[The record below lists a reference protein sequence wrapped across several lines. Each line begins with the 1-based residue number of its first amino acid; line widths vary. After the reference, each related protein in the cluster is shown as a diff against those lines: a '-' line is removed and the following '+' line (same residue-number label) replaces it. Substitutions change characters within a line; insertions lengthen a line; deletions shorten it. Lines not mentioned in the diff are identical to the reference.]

1 MESLGIIGFVF
12 GLAALAK
19 VIKLTKEVEN
29 LKSELESQKISIAQ
43 LKDKR

>member
-19 VIKLTKEVEN
+19 VVNLTKEVEN
-29 LKSELESQKISIAQ
+29 LKSELESQKISIAE
-43 LKDKR
+43 LKDN